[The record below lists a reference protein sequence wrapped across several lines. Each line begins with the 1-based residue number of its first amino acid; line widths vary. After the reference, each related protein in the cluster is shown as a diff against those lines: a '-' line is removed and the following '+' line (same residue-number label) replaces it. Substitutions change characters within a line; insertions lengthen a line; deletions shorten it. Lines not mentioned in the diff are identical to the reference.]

1 MEIWKDVVG
10 YEGLYQISD
19 FGNVKS
25 LKYGKERTL
34 KKTSDKDGYLFVGLY
49 KNKTNKTLKVHQ
61 LIAEAFLGHKPC
73 GMKLVVDHKNDI
85 KSDNR
90 LDNLQIVTNY
100 QNIIK
105 SIKKTNTS
113 SKYIGVY
120 FHKKSNKWMARIMIN
135 YKNIYLGI
143 FNTEEDAYKVY
154 CNYLKLNN
162 Q

>member
-135 YKNIYLGI
+135 YKNTDFL
-143 FNTEEDAYKVY
+143 FLCLFLA
-154 CNYLKLNN
+154 
-162 Q
+162 